1 MELTQLNQFK
11 KIAEYE
17 KINEAANALYV
28 SSSALS
34 QSLKRLEDEL
44 GCELFDRSKNSLKL
58 NEKGK
63 LFLEAVNDVFSVL
76 DKAMSDLK
84 DMNAEEHKSLLIY
97 SCIPTALNFVL
108 PEFILYKN
116 DILINGKM
124 ADRKFMEKEL
134 LNGNADIII
143 TDEPISG
150 KDIENMPFISESLR
164 LLVPEEHP
172 LASKKEVD
180 ITDLEKLNIMRI
192 SGDSSVLAQKFLFW
206 GGYQADRI

>member
-1 MELTQLNQFK
+1 
-11 KIAEYE
+11 
-17 KINEAANALYV
+17 
-28 SSSALS
+28 
-34 QSLKRLEDEL
+34 
-44 GCELFDRSKNSLKL
+44 
-58 NEKGK
+58 
-63 LFLEAVNDVFSVL
+63 
-76 DKAMSDLK
+76 
-84 DMNAEEHKSLLIY
+84 
-97 SCIPTALNFVL
+97 
-108 PEFILYKN
+108 
-116 DILINGKM
+116 M

>member
-28 SSSALS
+28 SSLALS

-44 GCELFDRSKNSLKL
+44 GCELFDRSKNLLKL

-84 DMNAEEHKSLLIY
+84 DMNAEEHKS
-97 SCIPTALNFVL
+97 AF
-108 PEFILYKN
+108 
-116 DILINGKM
+116 DILMHTYRI
-124 ADRKFMEKEL
+124 KFR
-134 LNGNADIII
+134 A
-143 TDEPISG
+143 
-150 KDIENMPFISESLR
+150 
-164 LLVPEEHP
+164 
-172 LASKKEVD
+172 A
-180 ITDLEKLNIMRI
+180 
-192 SGDSSVLAQKFLFW
+192 
-206 GGYQADRI
+206 